1 MVVGQIQQQRH
12 IASCNLSRFLSF
24 CDNPN
29 ILVKVKELC
38 TATMHAGV
46 CVDASNIGLDFN
58 SDEFKTQQRQM
69 WDNAAT
75 GWQTWWET
83 IERGAQK
90 VSDKLVELAE
100 IKSGDR
106 VLDIA
111 TGIGEPAI
119 TAARRVKP
127 NGKVVAIDISP
138 QMLLIAKT
146 RAKSLGLDG
155 VMEFRESDAEKLD
168 LPDSTAKFDAILS
181 RWGLMFFPNLSA
193 VLVKIREML
202 VTNGRLSAAV
212 WSAPS
217 KVPWLD
223 LAFASVRKQLNAPA
237 PPPATPGPFALADIE
252 ALKQSFSQ
260 AGFKDSKINTFQ
272 ITFEFDSP
280 ESYTKLHQ
288 KPATRI
294 HAMLANETEEVK
306 KQAWNSITDAVW
318 QYADSHGRV
327 NLDNEVICIV
337 GRN

>member
-1 MVVGQIQQQRH
+1 MDMSYIGQSI
-12 IASCNLSRFLSF
+12 
-24 CDNPN
+24 
-29 ILVKVKELC
+29 
-38 TATMHAGV
+38 
-46 CVDASNIGLDFN
+46 N
-58 SDEFKTQQRQM
+58 SDEFKAQQRQM
-69 WDNAAT
+69 WDNAAA

-83 IERGAQK
+83 IEHGAQK

-100 IKSGDR
+100 IKSGDK

-111 TGIGEPAI
+111 TGIGEPAV
-119 TAARRVKP
+119 TAARKVMP
-127 NGKVVAIDISP
+127 DGKVIATDISP
-138 QMLLIAKT
+138 QMLAIAKT
-146 RAKSLGLDG
+146 RAKSLGLDS
-155 VMEFRESDAEKLD
+155 VMEFIESDGEKLD
-168 LPDSTAKFDAILS
+168 FPEPTAKKFDAILS
-181 RWGLMFFPNLSA
+181 RWGLMFFPNLLIA
-193 VLVKIREML
+193 LVRIRDML

-223 LAFASVRKQLNAPA
+223 LAFTTVRKQIDAPA
-237 PPPATPGPFALADIE
+237 PPPATPGPFALADID

-260 AGFKDSKINTFQ
+260 AGFKDIKTDTFQ

-288 KPATRI
+288 ATATRI
-294 HAMLANETEEVK
+294 HAMLANQTQEVK
-306 KQAWNSITDAVW
+306 NRVWNSITEAVW